1 MKIMI
6 NETQKRL
13 ITESINDRIKNIQE
27 ESVNITKQ
35 VIESTATQTG
45 INLSMLLTWGAS
57 IGGFISPVIQWLQ
70 GKNPE
75 LSDMDISLI
84 MTAVIAVIFYD
95 NKKVIIDLVSEIKKR
110 GLEDYFK
117 NSLKKSIDLKNTL
130 VNFLKSLNISS
141 FNLLSMLSYA
151 FLVPLLQIFY
161 NMAHEGHFNSHD
173 AEMIAKAVASF
184 GLITVGSN
192 YLKVLI
198 EKILNRFSSKK

>member
-1 MKIMI
+1 MI

-70 GKNPE
+70 GKNPQ

-95 NKKVIIDLVSEIKKR
+95 NKKVITDLVNEIKKR

-117 NSLKKSIDLKNTL
+117 NSLKKSIDLKKTL
-130 VNFLKSLNISS
+130 VNFLRSLNISS

-161 NMAHEGHFNSHD
+161 NMAHEGHFNSQD
-173 AEMIAKAVASF
+173 AEMIAKSVASF

-198 EKILNRFSSKK
+198 EKILNRFSIKK